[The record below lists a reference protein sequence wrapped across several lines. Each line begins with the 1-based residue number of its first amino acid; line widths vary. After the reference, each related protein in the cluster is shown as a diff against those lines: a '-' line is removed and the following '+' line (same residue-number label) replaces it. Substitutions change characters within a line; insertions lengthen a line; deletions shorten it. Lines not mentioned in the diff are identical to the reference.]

1 MKRIH
6 LHALPLRLWHW
17 ANALIVIV
25 LLITG
30 FSVRM
35 TGLPA
40 LRPHDPVLVIH
51 TYAGWAMTVLYL
63 TWFAY
68 SLASRHMV
76 RNYSLTGLTTGGIRH
91 QARFYL
97 YGIFTGEKNPF
108 RASAQDTFNPL
119 QRITYTVL
127 MFLFVPLI
135 ILTGVLFADI
145 AVLRHYLLL
154 WKIAGIV
161 NALHVL
167 VSYVFALFLIVHVY
181 MATLGPTTFS
191 HIRAMITG
199 YEEVP
204 DHHEDPSADS
214 PVKTENTLQENA

>member
-17 ANALIVIV
+17 ANALIVII

-63 TWFAY
+63 IWFAY
-68 SLASRHMV
+68 SLASRHIV
-76 RNYSLTGLTTGGIRH
+76 RNYSLTGLTARKIVH
-91 QARFYL
+91 QTRFYL
-97 YGIFTGEKNPF
+97 YGIFTGEENPF

-127 MFLFVPLI
+127 MFLFVPVI
-135 ILTGVLFADI
+135 ILTGLMFADI
-145 AVLRHYLLL
+145 AILRHYVLL
-154 WKIAGIV
+154 WKIAGIA

-167 VSYVFALFLIVHVY
+167 GSYIFALFLIVHVY
-181 MATLGPTTFS
+181 MATLGPTPFS

-204 DHHEDPSADS
+204 DNHGEPPAGS
-214 PVKTENTLQENA
+214 PLKTDNTLQGNA

>member
-17 ANALIVIV
+17 ANALIVII

-51 TYAGWAMTVLYL
+51 TYAGWAMTALYL
-63 TWFAY
+63 IWFAY
-68 SLASRHMV
+68 SLASRHIV
-76 RNYSLTGLTTGGIRH
+76 RNYSLTGLTARKIMH
-91 QARFYL
+91 QTRFYL
-97 YGIFTGEKNPF
+97 YGIFTGEENPF

-127 MFLFVPLI
+127 MFLFVPVI
-135 ILTGVLFADI
+135 ILTGLTFADI
-145 AVLRHYLLL
+145 AILRHYVLL
-154 WKIAGIV
+154 WKIAGIA

-167 VSYVFALFLIVHVY
+167 VSYIFALFLIVHVY
-181 MATLGPTTFS
+181 MATLGPTPFS
-191 HIRAMITG
+191 HIRAMIIG

-204 DHHEDPSADS
+204 DNHEEPPAGS
-214 PVKTENTLQENA
+214 PLKTDNTLQGNA

>member
-6 LHALPLRLWHW
+6 LHALPLRLSHW
-17 ANALIVIV
+17 ANALIVII

-63 TWFAY
+63 IWFAY
-68 SLASRHMV
+68 SLASRHIV
-76 RNYSLTGLTTGGIRH
+76 RNYSLTGLTARKIVH
-91 QARFYL
+91 QTRFYL
-97 YGIFTGEKNPF
+97 YGIFTGEENPF

-127 MFLFVPLI
+127 MFLFVPVI
-135 ILTGVLFADI
+135 ILTGLMFADI
-145 AVLRHYLLL
+145 AILRHYVLL
-154 WKIAGIV
+154 WKIAGIA

-167 VSYVFALFLIVHVY
+167 VSYIFALFLIVHVY
-181 MATLGPTTFS
+181 MATLGPTPFS

-204 DHHEDPSADS
+204 DDHEEPPAGS
-214 PVKTENTLQENA
+214 PLKTDNTLQGNA